1 MGLRNALSGQQG
13 RKRLVSMIAGAA
25 MLASVAVA
33 APASAGDAEAA
44 AVTVSI
50 TVKSPQSKPAQS
62 CKDLV
67 YTVNVSGLNP
77 DTYYSLKSKIVLGT
91 KATTGYLAS
100 SPLVNGANRVE
111 AFICSSS
118 NKAGAYKAYAT
129 VLASGTKVASATP
142 KAFNLKVK
150 PVWTS
155 LNASGTLG
163 GAATVTGSL
172 SPSID
177 VAGKAVKVYFKP
189 KGRVSYKALG
199 SARINS
205 NGSFTWKWTK
215 SALGT
220 MYVKYL
226 GSTYTSIVN
235 SPAMTITASS
245 AGSSSLTR

>member
-13 RKRLVSMIAGAA
+13 RKRLVSVLAGAA

-44 AVTVSI
+44 AVTLSI
-50 TVKSPQSKPAQS
+50 TVTSPQSKPAEG
-62 CKDLV
+62 CKYV
-67 YTVNVSGLNP
+67 PYTVNVSGLQSGN
-77 DTYYSLKSKIVLGT
+77 YYSLKSKIVLGT
-91 KATTGYLAS
+91 KVTTGYLAS

-111 AFICSSS
+111 AFICSST
-118 NKAGAYKAYAT
+118 NKAGLYKVFAS
-129 VLASGTKVASATP
+129 VSESGTTVASATP
-142 KAFNLKVK
+142 KSLTLKVK
-150 PVWTS
+150 PKWTS

-163 GAATVTGSL
+163 GAATVRGSL

-199 SARINS
+199 SARIGS

-235 SPAMTITASS
+235 SPAMTITATS
-245 AGSSSLTR
+245 AGSASFTR